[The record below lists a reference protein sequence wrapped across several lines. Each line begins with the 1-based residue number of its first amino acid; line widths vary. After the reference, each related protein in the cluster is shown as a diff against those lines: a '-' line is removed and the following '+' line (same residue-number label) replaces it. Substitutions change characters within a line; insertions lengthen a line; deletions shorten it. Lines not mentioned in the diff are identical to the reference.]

1 MVPTTNDE
9 KLAPSGAAKIHV
21 ERTIKDEDG
30 TTSRITIASSSNIGR
45 GVGAN
50 INVGHATNM
59 FEPMPE
65 M

>member
-30 TTSRITIASSSNIGR
+30 TTASRPSTQAVVSGT
-45 GVGAN
+45 G
-50 INVGHATNM
+50 INVGHASNM